1 MTNEAEQAATPEDR
15 FFISDSLR
23 IHYLDWGGE
32 DRQPLLLLHGI
43 SRVAHNF
50 DHVAG
55 HFTPHYRLIAP
66 DLRGHGDSDWHPGG
80 EYLVEDYVRD
90 VEALIDELNL
100 TNLVIWGQS
109 TGGRVAQV
117 IAGKR
122 QERVAAVI
130 VEDVGPE
137 RPREVADRRA
147 KRMGDEENG
156 WETPEQVVASLRP
169 RYPLTSDEL
178 LSHFVRHGTRQRAD
192 GRHVWKVDRNITK
205 GFIPTDIW
213 PHVREIQA
221 PIIYILGNESR
232 IVPLETQ
239 EELRLALPQVEI
251 VSMPG
256 LGHYPSDEKPED
268 FLAIVDRFLG

>member
-1 MTNEAEQAATPEDR
+1 MTNAAEQAATPEDR

-32 DRQPLLLLHGI
+32 GRQPLLLLHGI

-55 HFTPHYRLIAP
+55 HFTPHYHVIAP
-66 DLRGHGDSDWHPGG
+66 DLRGHGDSDWHPGA

-90 VEALIDELNL
+90 IEVLIEALNL

-117 IAGKR
+117 IAGKHH
-122 QERVAAVI
+122 ERVAAVI

-147 KRMGDEENG
+147 KRMDDEENG
-156 WETPEQVVASLRP
+156 WETQEEIVASIRP
-169 RYPLTSDEL
+169 RYPLTPDERL
-178 LSHFVRHGTRQRAD
+178 RHFVRHGTRQRAD

-213 PHVREIQA
+213 PQVREIQA
-221 PIIYILGNESR
+221 PIIYILGGTSR
-232 IVPLETQ
+232 IVPPKTQ

-251 VSMPG
+251 VTMPG
-256 LGHYPSDEKPED
+256 LGHYPSDDNPEN

>member
-1 MTNEAEQAATPEDR
+1 MTNAAEQAATPEDR

-32 DRQPLLLLHGI
+32 GRQPLLLLHGI

-55 HFTPHYRLIAP
+55 HFTPHYHVIAP
-66 DLRGHGDSDWHPGG
+66 DLRGHGDSDWHPGA

-90 VEALIDELNL
+90 IEVLIEALNL

-117 IAGKR
+117 IAGKHH
-122 QERVAAVI
+122 ERVAAVI

-147 KRMGDEENG
+147 KRMDDEENG
-156 WETPEQVVASLRP
+156 WETQEEIVASIRP
-169 RYPLTSDEL
+169 RYPLTPDERL
-178 LSHFVRHGTRQRAD
+178 RHFVRHGTRQRAD

-213 PHVREIQA
+213 PQVREIQA
-221 PIIYILGNESR
+221 PIIYILGGASR
-232 IVPLETQ
+232 IVPPKTQ

-251 VSMPG
+251 VTMPG
-256 LGHYPSDEKPED
+256 LGHYPSDDNPEN